1 MWPRILH
8 NLKIKSWGVSVCRLI
23 ILNRVF
29 PVLVAFVNVLE
40 NLERF
45 HRKAEWNNKIFKLFK
60 QSNRVLHGTQT
71 KDAFLFVCGL
81 YKWKLWDKQISACCQ
96 GLEAWYT
103 LFVILSIKAA
113 LSRALLTFGLAL
125 KNTPHQHQDATNVNQ
140 KSAKPKHLQYILT
153 KCLRAVLLRSQRY
166 VIFVT

>member
-8 NLKIKSWGVSVCRLI
+8 NLKTKSWGASVCRLI
-23 ILNRVF
+23 ILNRVV

-40 NLERF
+40 IWKGFTE
-45 HRKAEWNNKIFKLFK
+45 KQNKTTKNFKLSK
-60 QSNRVLHGTQT
+60 QSNRVLHDTQT

-103 LFVILSIKAA
+103 HFVILSIKAG
-113 LSRALLTFGLAL
+113 SGALLTLGLAL